1 MRKMLSRKQTIDL
14 VNEAIES
21 GEIHADPST
30 EVKVGD
36 INSESATAGKVIV
49 ADGDG
54 GAEWG
59 DIPNELPSITGN
71 ADKVLKVNSGATGV
85 EWGSVSGGTQLYKH
99 YVFANVVVEGE
110 TNPTKFLTAELITSD
125 GNAMASFDDFAN
137 MAQGNYSGKI
147 SLNSSNK
154 IIIWLS
160 CTVRFYNETSYDI
173 RNNYPFQTSPHC
185 DISYQGV
192 WTVRTYLKD
201 TIAITDGTLVVTKS
215 AVQYTSSNVT
225 NFSDTVTAL

>member
-59 DIPNELPSITGN
+59 
-71 ADKVLKVNSGATGV
+71 
-85 EWGSVSGGTQLYKH
+85 SVSGGTNLYLHELYVTDDGDNSTRIYFINGNSQPYTTTSQLISLYSSMK
-99 YVFANVVVEGE
+99 YIVISKVDQ
-110 TNPTKFLTAELITSD
+110 T
-125 GNAMASFDDFAN
+125 
-137 MAQGNYSGKI
+137 YSGTASNVDNKYFVQGGG
-147 SLNSSNK
+147 SHSSQ
-154 IIIWLS
+154 IY
-160 CTVRFYNETSYDI
+160 CQVVRIQSNGS
-173 RNNYPFQTSPHC
+173 
-185 DISYQGV
+185 V
-192 WTVRTYLKD
+192 
-201 TIAITDGTLVVTKS
+201 
-215 AVQYTSSNVT
+215 AVQSFFEIKSMT
-225 NFSDTVTAL
+225 DTVSSM

>member
-49 ADGDG
+49 ADGEG

-59 DIPNELPSITGN
+59 DIPNELPSISGN

-85 EWGSVSGGTQLYKH
+85 EWGEVSGGGGTQLYKH
-99 YVFANVVVEGE
+99 SITIDSSVAFQSFTLISLYPNAISTSAGMGTSFNIISGIGGGYGPGMNAITGICYEASVVFDSGE
-110 TNPTKFLTAELITSD
+110 TKIEFKMIQQSD
-125 GNAMASFDDFAN
+125 SSFVSFKCV
-137 MAQGNYSGKI
+137 GS
-147 SLNSSNK
+147 
-154 IIIWLS
+154 
-160 CTVRFYNETSYDI
+160 
-173 RNNYPFQTSPHC
+173 
-185 DISYQGV
+185 
-192 WTVRTYLKD
+192 
-201 TIAITDGTLVVTKS
+201 AIT
-215 AVQYTSSNVT
+215 
-225 NFSDTVTAL
+225 DTVTAL